1 MLIKKKLLYIA
12 VNEISTKA
20 FAVHNWVCG
29 QGVGERPNQEVHP
42 GHTINLS
49 PNEQHLVLIKRTS
62 GYPEINMFTPSG
74 WNWLLLALVGGEG
87 RLYEK
92 SNSHPCSGWADKFF
106 YVLQCCPMPRYDCH
120 FWPIY
125 WFPSYPTKELVPF
138 TQLVKVRRGKLVL
151 ALPSIRLSWNFY
163 QIISGTKDE

>member
-42 GHTINLS
+42 GNSLNLS
-49 PNEQHLVLIKRTS
+49 IYSQITHLVVTKPIWLPT
-62 GYPEINMFTPSG
+62 G

-92 SNSHPCSGWADKFF
+92 SNSHPCSGWADKF
-106 YVLQCCPMPRYDCH
+106 VLRFTVLSNAQVWLS
-120 FWPIY
+120 FLTNI
-125 WFPSYPTKELVPF
+125 LVSA
-138 TQLVKVRRGKLVL
+138 VA
-151 ALPSIRLSWNFY
+151 ALENITL
-163 QIISGTKDE
+163 QILQ

>member
-106 YVLQCCPMPRYDCH
+106 LRFTVLSNAQVWLSFFTNILVSAVAALKNMTL
-120 FWPIY
+120 PI
-125 WFPSYPTKELVPF
+125 V
-138 TQLVKVRRGKLVL
+138 
-151 ALPSIRLSWNFY
+151 
-163 QIISGTKDE
+163 QILQ